1 MIISEPRPL
10 WERLLL
16 LQGFSLIFYLFCHIS
31 PVASA
36 PIAPSAIAPSAIAP
50 SAIAPSEMAIGEQ
63 VDKPI
68 TILTSHVT
76 QLGYIAAAHSVAHI
90 VADQFPRRRIRL
102 IVDYDQDKVGIR
114 EKFNWMFHF
123 PDQVEILY
131 LPGEGR
137 YTRTAESYNP
147 EDRLLAQQWL
157 DESSLVI
164 VALNF
169 LGRGFDLPSGQCLFI
184 AQIGIP
190 ASWTGL
196 PCQCKYRLNLGLGP
210 DEDGMLLEPKLLK
223 KADHGM
229 PLAFTDDFNR
239 AMEEYPELAHF
250 INLTRANS
258 SGNAPRYYMAY
269 QHVSRNFVE
278 FIAIASHLEGDSAE
292 PWILSDMDDTFLESQ
307 IMTQFLI
314 DEGVGKLIYYPPSAS
329 PRETILKEEG
339 RVVHFARLP
348 FLKDDLY
355 YALFAYSQ
363 PVVGVTSN
371 HSLFI
376 AMTLEKLP
384 IYLPYTFLQNDVN
397 RHLSQLDRLFRP
409 LFISGMKPAETAR
422 IILANQASIA
432 SWSKNIVALKSANAQ
447 LISMIEHYEG
457 GRDSQS
463 APVNQAFKGGDCQ
476 WPMLGHNSI
485 ITTHHAARVIPVKS
499 LGSLDDIYYLAP
511 RIIGLCYLAL
521 FVYGVRAS
529 RSGLTGP
536 LLSRWKR

>member
-1 MIISEPRPL
+1 MPKPL
-10 WERLLL
+10 WQRLLL
-16 LQGFSLIFYLFCHIS
+16 QQGFGLIFYLFCHIS

-36 PIAPSAIAPSAIAP
+36 PIASSAIASSAIAPSA
-50 SAIAPSEMAIGEQ
+50 MTIGKQ

-76 QLGYIAAAHSVAHI
+76 QLGYIAAARTVAHI
-90 VADQFPRRRIRL
+90 VAEQFPGRRIRL

-114 EKFNWMFHF
+114 EKFNRIFHF

-131 LPGEGR
+131 LPGKGR
-137 YTRTAESYNP
+137 YTRTADSYNP

-164 VALNF
+164 IALNF

-184 AQIGIP
+184 AQIGTP

-196 PCQCKYRLNLGLGP
+196 PCQCRYRVNLGLGP
-210 DEDGMLLEPKLLK
+210 DEDGMLLEPQLLK
-223 KADHGM
+223 KAEHGM

-239 AMEEYPELAHF
+239 AMVEYPELAHF

-258 SGNAPRYYMAY
+258 SGSTPRYYMAY
-269 QHVSRNFVE
+269 QHVSRNFAE

-292 PWILSDMDDTFLESQ
+292 AWILSNMDDTFLESQ
-307 IMTQFLI
+307 IMTEFLI

-329 PRETILKEEG
+329 PRETILKEDG

-384 IYLPYTFLQNDVN
+384 IYLPYTPLQNDVN
-397 RHLSQLDRLFRP
+397 RHLSQLDRLFRS

-422 IILANQASIA
+422 IILANQTSIA

-457 GRDSQS
+457 RRGSLPAS
-463 APVNQAFKGGDCQ
+463 VNQAFKGGDCQ
-476 WPMLGHNSI
+476 WPMLSHNPT
-485 ITTHHAARVIPVKS
+485 ITNNHAARVIPANS
-499 LGSLDDIYYLAP
+499 LGGFDDIYYLA
-511 RIIGLCYLAL
+511 RRVIGLCYLAL
-521 FVYGVRAS
+521 CVYGVRAI
-529 RSGLTGP
+529 RSGLTDS
-536 LLSRWKR
+536 LWSQWKR